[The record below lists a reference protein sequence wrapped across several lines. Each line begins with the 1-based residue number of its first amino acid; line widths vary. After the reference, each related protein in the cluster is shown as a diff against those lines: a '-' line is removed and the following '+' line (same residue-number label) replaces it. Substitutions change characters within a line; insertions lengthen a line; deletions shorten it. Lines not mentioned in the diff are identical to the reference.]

1 MEEVTIRE
9 HKGSYIFAIIFFG
22 TLFAVPLSLIFYVE
36 RGVSQWYFWVLFSFM
51 IICSLAVVGF
61 FVASL
66 IWTKTIISE
75 KSLTTV
81 FFNKKKTIFKEDILL
96 IADVHMSR
104 SHHYVIYPKSYD
116 KDMIEKHK
124 SVYLTPVE
132 RANMI
137 IKDDRLLFIP
147 KTKEITELFQRF
159 QYIPTL
165 IID

>member
-22 TLFAVPLSLIFYVE
+22 TYFTVVWSLIFYFG
-36 RGVSQWYFWVLFSFM
+36 RSVSQWYFWVLFSFL
-51 IICSLAVVGF
+51 IIGSLALVGF
-61 FVASL
+61 FVAFL

-81 FFNKKKTIFKEDILL
+81 FFKKKKTIFKEDILL
-96 IADVHMSR
+96 IADVCMRRSR
-104 SHHYVIYPKSYD
+104 YYVIYPKSYD

-124 SVYLTPVE
+124 SVYLTPDE
-132 RANMI
+132 RGNMI
-137 IKDDRLLFIP
+137 VKDDRLLFIP